1 MLFAFALL
9 LFISFNIS
17 VFNYVIAT
25 MSYGL
30 GEGLFQSSL
39 IQIAMAQKKDKQSTI
54 GSLLRLFQNEGII
67 IGVAYSLRL
76 LEINRSSLENISTY
90 LKL

>member
-30 GEGLFQSSL
+30 GGGLFQSSL

-54 GSLLRLFQNEGII
+54 GSLLRLFQYE
-67 IGVAYSLRL
+67 VLLLVYSLSCFFIYIFL
-76 LEINRSSLENISTY
+76 YLE
-90 LKL
+90 

>member
-30 GEGLFQSSL
+30 GGGLFQSLL

-54 GSLLRLFQNEGII
+54 GSLLRLFQKEGI

-76 LEINRSSLENISTY
+76 LEINRSSLKNISTY